1 MDYLTIPG
9 SSKETFALFHG
20 TGGNEYSLLSIT
32 GEVNPHA
39 AIVSFLGNEGSGK
52 HRRYFKPL
60 VNGEV
65 DRDDFN
71 SKIDAF
77 LTFWDTLPYSNK
89 PVTLMGYSNGANF
102 ILGLLQKRP
111 DLAETVILM
120 HPSNLNYTFDSGSDT
135 HILITAGA
143 TDTLSTPSDVLKLAN
158 QLKEH
163 FPSTAF
169 KLLDSG
175 HEVTDSEVDLI
186 KGFNQLF
193 PQEY

>member
-39 AIVSFLGNEGSGK
+39 SIVSFLGNEGSGQE
-52 HRRYFKPL
+52 RRYFKPL
-60 VNGEV
+60 INGMLN
-65 DRDDFN
+65 RDDFDE
-71 SKIDAF
+71 KTDAF
-77 LTFWDTLPYSNK
+77 LDLWDTLPYSDK

-102 ILGLLQKRP
+102 ILGLLEKRP
-111 DLAETVILM
+111 NIAEAVILM
-120 HPSNLNYTFDSGSDT
+120 HPSNLNYTFASGSDT
-135 HILITAGA
+135 HILITAGS

-163 FPSTAF
+163 YSSTAF
-169 KLLDSG
+169 KLLDGG

-193 PQEY
+193 SQ

>member
-32 GEVNPHA
+32 GEVNPRA
-39 AIVSFLGNEGSGK
+39 SIVSFLGNEGSGK
-52 HRRYFKPL
+52 ERRYFKPL
-60 VNGEV
+60 INGMLN
-65 DRDDFN
+65 RDDFDE
-71 SKIDAF
+71 KTDAF
-77 LTFWDTLPYSNK
+77 LDLWDTLPYSDK

-102 ILGLLQKRP
+102 ILGLLEKRP
-111 DLAETVILM
+111 NIAEAVILM
-120 HPSNLNYTFDSGSDT
+120 HPSNLDYTFTSGSDT
-135 HILITAGA
+135 HILITAGS

-163 FPSTAF
+163 YSSTAF
-169 KLLDSG
+169 KLLDGG

-193 PQEY
+193 SQ